1 MTEPVRS
8 TDVLCDILNVLER
21 IESKLEGHEERFKSL
36 EYHVQISKGG
46 EEADGHDGSADT
58 RSETSRVVETLYAP
72 ADTLRP
78 SRKGTPTS
86 DRSPGDTSTAL
97 KIPYSQWSTNQLD
110 RFFSLSLSK
119 LLETRL
125 GDCWKMSDD
134 DRLPLRF
141 FKSNIPNNNTPF
153 GVAVDSFPTIR
164 PPVERD
170 LELLCQFDNDLR
182 AHPGND
188 FLVVDFDAADET
200 RLYRLGD
207 KAFGP
212 ELQVQSQGS
221 KSAPW
226 SRLVWV
232 AKTPP
237 TMISTNPL

>member
-1 MTEPVRS
+1 MTDLVRS

-36 EYHVQISKGG
+36 EYHAHINRGG
-46 EEADGHDGSADT
+46 RNTEGLDGGADT
-58 RSETSRVVETLYAP
+58 KSETSRAAETLYTSANNS
-72 ADTLRP
+72 RP

-86 DRSPGDTSTAL
+86 DHPPEDTSTAL
-97 KIPYSQWSTNQLD
+97 KIPYSQWGINQLD
-110 RFFSLSLSK
+110 RFFNLSLSK

-125 GDCWKMSDD
+125 GDCWTMPDD

-141 FKSNIPNNNTPF
+141 FKGNILNNNTPF
-153 GVAVDSFPTIR
+153 GVAVDSYPTIR
-164 PPVERD
+164 QPVERD
-170 LELLCQFDNDLR
+170 LEFLCHFDNDLR

-207 KAFGP
+207 KAYGS
-212 ELQVQSQGS
+212 ELHVDAQGS

-226 SRLVWV
+226 SRL
-232 AKTPP
+232 
-237 TMISTNPL
+237 M